1 MERNRK
7 LRKTFRTAFTRIY
20 NGINEELCKD
30 EQDIHNIQG
39 KLSSLEGKI
48 EELKTLDREIFDF
61 LLDSEADEEEL
72 NEEVRLADEYVEKF
86 SRISLAVQSRLIRSR
101 ATSPNSN
108 GSVMSKSTA
117 VRTKLRL
124 PTIEFTKF
132 SGDLKDWLP
141 FWAQFKRIDDDENID
156 DIDKYHYLV
165 QATLANSRAR
175 QLVESYPATSE
186 NYSKALQSLKS
197 RFGRDDLLIEVYIRE
212 LLKLVLS
219 NLNSKVEVSFIYDK
233 LETQLRALETLGVT
247 TDKCSA
253 MLYPLIES
261 CLPEELLR
269 AWQRHSGY
277 EVDAEL
283 KDRLDGLMKF
293 LQKEVANEERITL
306 AASGFENSK
315 RPNLQPKVS
324 KSTVFRPKPS
334 YARHTE
340 MMPTAAGL
348 VNPTKSDK
356 LNTKDVKC
364 MFCGSNHLAENCKD
378 SKLTVDEKVKIVGK
392 NGCCF
397 TCLKYGHRSAQC
409 KVRVKCPICGKRHT
423 AVMCRASAAEGS
435 SLSEQPGK
443 ESSLANNVH
452 TEVFLQTFLVKIRNQ
467 NRERTAR
474 ALIDTGSQRS
484 YILKNTA
491 KEFGYDIVRKEK
503 LAHALFGGT
512 STETIE
518 HACYKVRLSDL
529 NNSYACNFD
538 VLDQDIICNDVT
550 TVKPGPWSIELGTL
564 GISVKDGD
572 GPIEV
577 LIGADVAGKLYT
589 EKRYLLSNGLVAMHT
604 LLGWTLMGRTIV
616 EGNDR
621 SSSMAV
627 TSLLSPID
635 NKSIS
640 DLWSLDV
647 LGIKD
652 PVEVKS
658 ESSVKSR
665 TMEHFVESVS
675 VENDGRYQVKLPWV
689 DDHPPL
695 PTNLKVAQKR
705 LGNLTNKLNSS
716 GYFSSYQ
723 QVLSDWEELGIIEK
737 VNDANLEI
745 GHYLPH
751 RHVIKENSLTTKLR
765 PVFDA
770 SAKEK
775 NQPSLNDCLEKGD
788 NLIELI
794 PSILNRFRL
803 HRYGVVADIEK
814 AFLQIGVHMDDR
826 DFLRFLWINE
836 DGQLVVYR
844 HARVVF
850 GVTCSPFMLSAVI
863 KLHLEKTLDL
873 IDSGSLNYSR
883 KVVETLSRSFYVD
896 NCMASFDD
904 FSDLNQFVDQ
914 ATSVMKDAR
923 FCLRS
928 WEYTEIQSFK
938 NDSTLTPILGLN
950 WNKNTDMIELNFENF
965 EFKEPEI
972 VTKRSILSFAHK
984 LFDPIGIT
992 CPATLLPKILL
1003 QKTWESKIGWD
1014 DKVSEELKLLFLDW
1028 AKQLEVF
1035 SNLKIPRYFGNEIG
1049 GNISWTVHCF
1059 CDASQDAYAAAV
1071 FLRGESNGHTT
1082 VQLVQAKSRVAPVKK
1097 MTIPRLELLAATIG
1111 ARLTDNVLKSMG
1123 FENVKTF
1130 YWTDSTTVLSWI
1142 RREDHWGVFV
1152 WNRVKEIRSL
1162 SNIESWNHVPGH
1174 MNPADLP
1181 SRGCSPKQL
1190 VESKWWEGPQWLR
1203 NSSNLWPNQN
1213 FSDNCDEK
1221 EVSSELRK
1229 IKSTTKIMMNSKP
1242 EPDCWYYRYFS
1253 RFDKVVRL
1261 GGWWERLIRLLK
1273 QLLRRVLGRASLTYE
1288 EFLTVLC
1295 SCESVIN
1302 SRPLTYISEDSHD
1315 MEVLTPA
1322 MFLNGTKEYGVID
1335 LDQINYTNLS
1345 RRWNFKLKLKEDLEQ
1360 RFRSEYLS
1368 QLVLHSKKKKSR
1380 QVQVGEIV
1388 LLGSDN
1394 TKRMDWP
1401 LAKIEKI
1408 LPGKDGNIRLVEMKT
1423 SKGTVLRPIQ
1433 HVFPLELVQQKDNQ
1447 DGNETFEMEDEQVAE
1462 GVGRET

>member
-30 EQDIHNIQG
+30 EQDIHSIQG

-48 EELKTLDREIFDF
+48 EELKTLDREILDF
-61 LLDSEADEEEL
+61 LLDSGADEEEL

-86 SRISLAVQSRLIRSR
+86 NQISLAVQSRLIRARS
-101 ATSPNSN
+101 TSPNSN

-175 QLVESYPATSE
+175 QLVESYPATAE

-219 NLNSKVEVSFIYDK
+219 NLNSKVEVSCIYDK

-269 AWQRHSGY
+269 AWQRHSSY

-324 KSTVFRPKPS
+324 KSTVFRPKTS

-348 VNPTKSDK
+348 VNPTMSDN
-356 LNTKDVKC
+356 LNTKDAKC
-364 MFCGSNHLAENCKD
+364 LFCGSNHLAENCKD

-550 TVKPGPWSIELGTL
+550 TVKPGPWFTELGKL
-564 GISVKDGD
+564 GINVTDGD

-589 EKRYLLSNGLVAMHT
+589 EKRYMLSNGLVAMHT
-604 LLGWTLMGRTIV
+604 LLGWTLMGRTTV

-652 PVEVKS
+652 PVEAKS

-705 LGNLTNKLNSS
+705 LSNLTNKLNSS
-716 GYFSSYQ
+716 GYLSSYK

-737 VNDANLEI
+737 VNDADLEI

-814 AFLQIGVHMDDR
+814 AFLQIGVHRDDR

-950 WNKNTDMIELNFENF
+950 WNKNTDTIELDFENF
-965 EFKEPEI
+965 AFKEPEI

-1014 DKVSEELKLLFLDW
+1014 DKVSEEIKLLFLDW
-1028 AKQLEVF
+1028 AKQLEIF
-1035 SNLKIPRYFGNEIG
+1035 SNLKIPRYFGNEIE

-1059 CDASQDAYAAAV
+1059 CDASQDAYAATV
-1071 FLRGESNGHTT
+1071 FLRGESNGLVT

-1111 ARLTDNVLKSMG
+1111 ARLTDNVLKSLG

-1142 RREDHWGVFV
+1142 RREDYWGVFV

-1213 FSDNCDEK
+1213 FSDDCDEK
-1221 EVSSELRK
+1221 EVNSELRK

-1242 EPDCWYYRYFS
+1242 EPDYTYNTNMKKIHMLESKDCYLFS
-1253 RFDKVVRL
+1253 
-1261 GGWWERLIRLLK
+1261 E
-1273 QLLRRVLGRASLTYE
+1273 
-1288 EFLTVLC
+1288 
-1295 SCESVIN
+1295 
-1302 SRPLTYISEDSHD
+1302 
-1315 MEVLTPA
+1315 
-1322 MFLNGTKEYGVID
+1322 
-1335 LDQINYTNLS
+1335 
-1345 RRWNFKLKLKEDLEQ
+1345 
-1360 RFRSEYLS
+1360 
-1368 QLVLHSKKKKSR
+1368 KKF
-1380 QVQVGEIV
+1380 G
-1388 LLGSDN
+1388 L
-1394 TKRMDWP
+1394 
-1401 LAKIEKI
+1401 
-1408 LPGKDGNIRLVEMKT
+1408 LVEE
-1423 SKGTVLRPIQ
+1423 
-1433 HVFPLELVQQKDNQ
+1433 EL
-1447 DGNETFEMEDEQVAE
+1447 
-1462 GVGRET
+1462 